1 MVKRYVNRNP
11 SKRRGKLYY
20 SLLFMMTLFIILP
33 VIAALIISSHSLNTS
48 SAQEEVSLKAA
59 LEMQMQYIQAVR
71 KSRDISQSANG
82 LNEGGVLDRL
92 GSLKEMTESGDLSL
106 AEHRLAQ
113 QRDSVYY
120 RDNELYLYFAK
131 SAYLMGRSSE
141 NALADA
147 PPFLTDVLDELNHA
161 GTDYNTARLGIHPNG
176 KEYNMYIECLAP
188 SVFYVYIAYG
198 PAPNYLADILRDT
211 LPGLEIMYYDAYGTV
226 RSATREQTLI
236 HSYDYN
242 SLGNEDLGSFSLKH
256 DGKPY
261 LCFYMKYSNM
271 GIKQAVFFVDEVAQ
285 TRQTVSHLLWISAAA
300 FIIVFF
306 LTAFYYARRLYR
318 PLDDLITRLP
328 AGNPHGLRDD
338 YQVLSEAFS
347 SMDSRLSEM
356 DVLLRRSYLLRLL
369 HGFDVTMFEDAFAG
383 SGIAEMQGACVVAA
397 LRTDAVEDGT
407 PPDDAVLEAMLCKN
421 FHRHG
426 YQFFAV
432 KDGEFMLLA
441 FCLTPQQSTSEI
453 IRVLEEIQ
461 SGITEYCLSAYIS
474 QPHGSMR
481 DMHTAYEEAIRTA
494 EYCMLM
500 DKYGTILCYDSIRD
514 TLRKNSESPDFSQLR
529 SLSENISALAK
540 EETLNQFD
548 TIVSEMTAIAGR
560 PLLKEDL
567 TFSMLTNSI
576 TMAVYN
582 IASYNVDRKEIE
594 KCAEKIKLA
603 QDSSQLRDVLKT
615 SMEAFEKQNDSSS
628 LERERFDQI
637 KSYICGNYT
646 DSNLCLNLVS
656 DKFGTCPSNI
666 TRMFK
671 KYNNSGFLEYVHQLR
686 VERAVTL
693 LKESD
698 LAVFE
703 IAAQVGYTNTI
714 TMNRAFKNYLH
725 STPSLIRNKSRRD
738 ILNRENGT
746 KL

>member
-1 MVKRYVNRNP
+1 
-11 SKRRGKLYY
+11 
-20 SLLFMMTLFIILP
+20 MT
-33 VIAALIISSHSLNTS
+33 A
-48 SAQEEVSLKAA
+48 
-59 LEMQMQYIQAVR
+59 
-71 KSRDISQSANG
+71 
-82 LNEGGVLDRL
+82 
-92 GSLKEMTESGDLSL
+92 SGELS
-106 AEHRLAQ
+106 LAQ
-113 QRDSVYY
+113 QRLALHRGTVYY
-120 RDNELYLYFAK
+120 ADNELYLYFAK
-131 SAYLMGRSSE
+131 SAYLMGKSSG
-141 NALADA
+141 NALTDA
-147 PPFLTDVLDELNHA
+147 PPFLTEVLDELNQA
-161 GTDYNTARLGIHPNG
+161 GDDYNTARLGIHPNG
-176 KEYNMYIECLAP
+176 KEYNMYIQCLVP
-188 SVFYVYIAYG
+188 SVFYIYIAYG
-198 PAPNYLADILRDT
+198 PAPNYLADILRQT

-226 RSATREQTLI
+226 RAATQEQTLL

-242 SLGNEDLGSFSLKH
+242 TLGSEDLGSFSLKH

-285 TRQTVSHLLWISAAA
+285 TRQTVSLLLWISAAGLVV
-300 FIIVFF
+300 VF
-306 LTAFYYARRLYR
+306 LLMAFYYARRLYR

-338 YQVLSEAFS
+338 YQVLSQAFS

-369 HGFDVTMFEDAFAG
+369 HGLDVTMFEDAFAG
-383 SGIAEMQGACVVAA
+383 SGIAEMEGACVVLA

-407 PPDDAVLEAMLCKN
+407 PPDDAVLEALLCTN
-421 FHRHG
+421 FHRDG

-441 FCLTPQQSTSEI
+441 FCLTPQQHISEI
-453 IRVLEEIQ
+453 TSILGEMQ

-474 QPHGSMR
+474 QPHASMR
-481 DMHTAYEEAIRTA
+481 DMHIAYEEAIQTA
-494 EYCMLM
+494 EYCMLI
-500 DKYGTILCYDSIRD
+500 DQNGTILCYDSIRD
-514 TLRKNSESPDFSQLR
+514 MLRKNSEGPDFSQLR
-529 SLSENISALAK
+529 LLSERISALSK
-540 EETLNQFD
+540 EESLSRFD
-548 TIVSEMTAIAGR
+548 TIVSEMTAVAGR
-560 PLLKEDL
+560 PLLKDDL

-582 IASYNVDRKEIE
+582 IAGYNVDRKEIE
-594 KCAEKIKLA
+594 KCAEQIK
-603 QDSSQLRDVLKT
+603 QTQNSGQLREALKA

-628 LERERFDQI
+628 LEKERFEQI
-637 KSYICGNYT
+637 KSYICENYT
-646 DSNLCLNLVS
+646 DSNLCLSLVS
-656 DKFGTCPSNI
+656 DRFGTCPSNI

-686 VERAVTL
+686 VERAVIL

-714 TMNRAFKNYLH
+714 TMNRAFKNYVH

-738 ILNRENGT
+738 LLNREN
-746 KL
+746 